1 MANLFDDSDALR
13 FIRTLRVT
21 TQTALARYDVER
33 GRAPGRPSQSFLA
46 LAAKGPGEWRFP
58 STGLMSADGLILAT
72 LSRPSDDVVTLTL
85 QAQGVVGLSLYAGEA
100 ARIAFATGQTVAGVF
115 DRDGRLTATFAQS
128 AIKEADFAA
137 FELQL
142 ADAAP

>member
-1 MANLFDDSDALR
+1 MANLFDDSNVLR

-21 TQTALARYDVER
+21 TQTALAQYDVER
-33 GRAPGRPSQSFLA
+33 GRAPGKPSQSFLA

-72 LSRPSDDVVTLTL
+72 LSRPTAGAVTLTL

-100 ARIAFATGQTVAGVF
+100 ARIAFAAGRTVAGVF
-115 DRDGRLTATFAQS
+115 DRDGRLTASFAEETM
-128 AIKEADFAA
+128 KEVDFAA

-142 ADAAP
+142 ADDAP

>member
-1 MANLFDDSDALR
+1 MANLFDDSEVLR

-21 TQTALARYDVER
+21 TKTALAQYEAER
-33 GRAPGRPSQSFLA
+33 GRASGRASQTFLA

-58 STGLMSADGLILAT
+58 SAGLMSADGLILAT
-72 LSRPSDDVVTLTL
+72 LSGPNAGAVTLTL

-100 ARIAFATGQTVAGVF
+100 ARIAFASGQTVAAVF
-115 DRDGRLTATFAQS
+115 DRDGRLTASFAE
-128 AIKEADFAA
+128 ATMKEADFAA

-142 ADAAP
+142 ADDAP